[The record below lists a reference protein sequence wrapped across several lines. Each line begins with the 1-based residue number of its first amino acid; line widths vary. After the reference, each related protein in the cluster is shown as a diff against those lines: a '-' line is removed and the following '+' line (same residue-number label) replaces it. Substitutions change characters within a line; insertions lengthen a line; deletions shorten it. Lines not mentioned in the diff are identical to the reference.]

1 MRKEKRNIAPRK
13 EALTNIHL
21 IIYMAQRILVVDDE
35 PDLREILQC
44 NLENAGYEVDT
55 AESAEE
61 ALHKLSP
68 EHDLILL
75 DVMLGGMSGFRM
87 ANKLRNELKLHTPII
102 FLTAKDT
109 ENDLLTGFSAGGDD
123 YISKPFSLHE
133 VLARI
138 KAVLRRTKKAPE
150 RTELRA
156 GNLLIDLAK
165 KMVYAEG
172 QEVRLSPKEFGILR
186 LLAQQPGRVYS
197 REEILAEV
205 WHGDSYVL
213 DRTVDVHIARVRRKL
228 GENAYHITNRQGY
241 GYCFEE

>member
-1 MRKEKRNIAPRK
+1 METTKHK
-13 EALTNIHL
+13 
-21 IIYMAQRILVVDDE
+21 ILVVDDE

-61 ALHKLSP
+61 ALHILSP
-68 EHDLILL
+68 DHHLILL

-87 ANKLRNELKLHTPII
+87 AERLRKDLKNNTPIV

-109 ENDLLTGFSAGGDD
+109 ENDMLTGFSTGGDD

-138 KAVLRRTKKAPE
+138 KAILRRTQTEPEKK
-150 RTELRA
+150 ELVL
-156 GNLLIDLAK
+156 NDISISFTQKTVMIDG
-165 KMVYAEG
+165 ENIP
-172 QEVRLSPKEFGILR
+172 LSPKEFGILSM
-186 LLAQQPGRVYS
+186 LAKRPGRIFA

-205 WHGDSYVL
+205 WHGDTYVL
-213 DRTVDVHIARVRRKL
+213 DRTVDVHVARIRRKL
-228 GENAYHITNRQGY
+228 GDKAYHLVNRQGY

>member
-1 MRKEKRNIAPRK
+1 METTKHK
-13 EALTNIHL
+13 
-21 IIYMAQRILVVDDE
+21 ILVVDDE

-44 NLENAGYEVDT
+44 NLENAGYKVDT

-61 ALHKLSP
+61 ALHILSP
-68 EHDLILL
+68 DHHLILL

-87 ANKLRNELKLHTPII
+87 AERLRKDLKNNTPII

-109 ENDLLTGFSAGGDD
+109 ENDMLTGFSTGGDD

-138 KAVLRRTKKAPE
+138 KAILRRTQTEPEKK
-150 RTELRA
+150 ELVL
-156 GNLLIDLAK
+156 NDISISFTQKTVMIDG
-165 KMVYAEG
+165 ENIP
-172 QEVRLSPKEFGILR
+172 LSPKEFGILSM
-186 LLAQQPGRVYS
+186 LAKRPGRIFA

-205 WHGDSYVL
+205 WHGDTYVL
-213 DRTVDVHIARVRRKL
+213 DRTVDVHVARIRRKL
-228 GENAYHITNRQGY
+228 GDKAYHLVNRQGY

>member
-1 MRKEKRNIAPRK
+1 METTKHK
-13 EALTNIHL
+13 
-21 IIYMAQRILVVDDE
+21 ILVVDDE

-61 ALHKLSP
+61 ALHILSP
-68 EHDLILL
+68 NHHLILL

-87 ANKLRNELKLHTPII
+87 AERLRKDLKNNTPII

-109 ENDLLTGFSAGGDD
+109 ENDMLTGFSTGGDD

-138 KAVLRRTKKAPE
+138 KAILRRTQTEPEKK
-150 RTELRA
+150 ELVL
-156 GNLLIDLAK
+156 NDISISFTQKTVMIDG
-165 KMVYAEG
+165 ENIP
-172 QEVRLSPKEFGILR
+172 LSPKEFGILSM
-186 LLAQQPGRVYS
+186 LAKRPGRIFA

-205 WHGDSYVL
+205 WHGDTYVL
-213 DRTVDVHIARVRRKL
+213 DRTVDVHVARIRRKL
-228 GENAYHITNRQGY
+228 GDKAYHLVNRQGY

>member
-1 MRKEKRNIAPRK
+1 METTKHK
-13 EALTNIHL
+13 
-21 IIYMAQRILVVDDE
+21 ILVVDDE

-61 ALHKLSP
+61 ALHILSP
-68 EHDLILL
+68 DHHLILL

-87 ANKLRNELKLHTPII
+87 AERLRKDLKNNTPII

-109 ENDLLTGFSAGGDD
+109 ENDMLTGFSTGGDD
-123 YISKPFSLHE
+123 YINKPFSLHE

-138 KAVLRRTKKAPE
+138 KAILRRTQTEPEKK
-150 RTELRA
+150 ELVL
-156 GNLLIDLAK
+156 NDISISFTQKTVMIDG
-165 KMVYAEG
+165 ENIP
-172 QEVRLSPKEFGILR
+172 LSPKEFGILSM
-186 LLAQQPGRVYS
+186 LAKRPGRIFA
-197 REEILAEV
+197 REENLAEV

-213 DRTVDVHIARVRRKL
+213 DRTVDVHVARIRRKL
-228 GENAYHITNRQGY
+228 GDKAYHLVNRQGY